1 LLSISLI
8 LLWCKISKSIRRCA
22 ASLAKELA
30 KVKISSRLTE
40 NENQDRLRKSSN
52 ESGGGGGPIK
62 DDAVAEDRPI
72 TERQESRDSQQSRSS
87 LDKKGRRNSNSI
99 KLIK

>member
-1 LLSISLI
+1 MVSN
-8 LLWCKISKSIRRCA
+8 KQIRVGRCA

-40 NENQDRLRKSSN
+40 NENQDRLRKSST
-52 ESGGGGGPIK
+52 ESGGGGPIK

-72 TERQESRDSQQSRSS
+72 TERQESRESQQSRSS

>member
-1 LLSISLI
+1 
-8 LLWCKISKSIRRCA
+8 
-22 ASLAKELA
+22 
-30 KVKISSRLTE
+30 VKISSRLTE

-52 ESGGGGGPIK
+52 ESGGGGPIK